1 MEKFS
6 DIFEENSEFPVRE
19 KCERFFLKTSKHN
32 NGKENK
38 NEDEDE
44 DDEEAE
50 FNQINIST
58 YEKLIPD
65 DAFHGDMIVIGEKTL
80 RSLNVYF
87 VNTIV
92 VEDKC
97 SSSKFK
103 LIRKLVQKDPTG
115 SGCCCVPNE
124 VACRLKDPIK
134 FYENA
139 FNFDTYDEVDFSGI
153 EIDTKSHQDIIE
165 KFTNG
170 KPVHTSRKCFYFLQF
185 NEWDSSSGK

>member
-6 DIFEENSEFPVRE
+6 ELFEEGSEFPVRE
-19 KCERFFLKTSKHN
+19 KCERFFLKANKREE
-32 NGKENK
+32 NGG
-38 NEDEDE
+38 DEG
-44 DDEEAE
+44 EEE
-50 FNQINIST
+50 ELNQINISN
-58 YEKLIPD
+58 YEKLLPD
-65 DAFHGDMIVIGEKTL
+65 EAFHGDMIAIGEKNL
-80 RSLNVYF
+80 RSLNVFF
-87 VNTIV
+87 VNSIV

-124 VACRLKDPIK
+124 VSTRIKDPIK

-139 FNFDTYDEVDFSGI
+139 FNFETYDEVDFSGI
-153 EIDTKSHQDIIE
+153 EIDTKSHQELIQ

-170 KPVHTSRKCFYFLQF
+170 KSVHPSRKCFYFLSF
-185 NEWDSSSGK
+185 NEWDSSSGE